1 MFGVIE
7 TPTFLRSIAAFWGD
21 DEAAEFVNFI
31 AAGPLAGDVIPG
43 TSKLRKVR
51 WARPGMGKRGGVRAI
66 YFVRTERGEVVLLV
80 AYIKAKFDNLP
91 AEFLNRLKEQYD
103 V

>member
-7 TPTFLRSIAAFWGD
+7 TPTYLRSIAAFWGD
-21 DEAAEFVNFI
+21 DEAAEFENFI
-31 AAGPLAGDVIPG
+31 AASPLAGDVIPG
-43 TSKLRKVR
+43 TSKLRKVH
-51 WARPGMGKRGGVRAI
+51 WARPGMGKRGGVR
-66 YFVRTERGEVVLLV
+66 TERGEVVLLI